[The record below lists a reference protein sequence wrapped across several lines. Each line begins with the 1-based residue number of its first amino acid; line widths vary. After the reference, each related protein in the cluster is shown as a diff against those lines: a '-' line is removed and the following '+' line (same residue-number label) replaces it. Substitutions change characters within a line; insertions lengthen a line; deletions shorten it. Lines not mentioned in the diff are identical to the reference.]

1 MNDPFWIGTDDQS
14 FRKLIL
20 QQFLA
25 WGAWEPWPECNQTS
39 GSYGIR
45 EMVRYCINPV
55 PTHGGRECR
64 GSSSVKEPC
73 KRELCPSNSFCSSI
87 TPIFI

>member
-45 EMVRYCINPV
+45 EMVRCCINPV

-73 KRELCPSNSFCSSI
+73 KRELCPSNSFCSRI